1 MLFVISAPS
10 GAGKTTI
17 VNEVLKDKPELV
29 FSVSATSRPKRDS
42 ENEGKDYFFLTKEE
56 FREKIDNGELVEY
69 ETLFNDH
76 YYGTLKSFVNKAI
89 LEGKDLIFDID
100 VKGALSIKNLYG
112 EKAVLIFIEP
122 PNKETL
128 RERLINRGTEPN
140 DHIEERLKRI
150 DMEMGACKE
159 FDYRVVNDDLKT
171 AVNEVEQIINKFKIE
186 D

>member
-17 VNEVLKDKPELV
+17 VREVLNDMPELV
-29 FSVSATSRPKRDS
+29 FSVSATSRPKRES
-42 ENEGKDYFFLTKEE
+42 EIEGKDYFFLTKEE
-56 FREKIDNGELVEY
+56 FQEKIDNDEMVEY
-69 ETLFNDH
+69 EKLFNDH
-76 YYGTLKSFVNKAI
+76 FYGTLKSFIHKEIMA
-89 LEGKDLIFDID
+89 GRDLIFDID

-112 EKAVLIFIEP
+112 QKAVLIFIEP

-150 DMEMGACKE
+150 DMEMEKGQE
-159 FDYRVVNDDLKT
+159 FDYRVVNDDLQT
-171 AVNEVEQIINKFKIE
+171 AVNEVEKIIKNYKLE